1 MIIID
6 FLPVYQVKVLAKN
19 SIKNNEKVVNE
30 KYNFLKL
37 DSFEKSN
44 KFSTKFNLSKNEVIE
59 DLNTSGAKLFNL
71 LALEDNNFKKK
82 YFVEINSDI
91 QYREKEIF
99 NAKGN
104 AIIYLS
110 NATLKGDLITYD
122 LKNKLLTVVGNVHF
136 KKGKQFFMI

>member
-1 MIIID
+1 MQLRSLLIFIYGLIIID
-6 FLPVYQVKVLAKN
+6 FLPVYQVKILAKN

-71 LALEDNNFKKK
+71 LAL
-82 YFVEINSDI
+82 
-91 QYREKEIF
+91 
-99 NAKGN
+99 
-104 AIIYLS
+104 
-110 NATLKGDLITYD
+110 
-122 LKNKLLTVVGNVHF
+122 
-136 KKGKQFFMI
+136 